1 MHTSEYSSSCPV
13 AIFSTIQDSNMKS
26 AFFLVSGT
34 LSFIFMGA
42 ITPASGL
49 PTTNFRSVIISPIA
63 DSAAFAPHP
72 APPFE
77 LKDLDGKVVHLS
89 DYAGKVI
96 VLDFFATW
104 CPPCR
109 KEIPMFN
116 DLQKKYADQGVQFLG
131 ISLDDEGA
139 EKVKTWM
146 TTHPVAYPIV
156 MTDPDRKILET
167 YDVTSAIPVT
177 FVIDRKGVIQKQYL
191 PQPGDNPG
199 AIIDAAIMPLAGQ
212 H

>member
-1 MHTSEYSSSCPV
+1 
-13 AIFSTIQDSNMKS
+13 MKS
-26 AFFLVSGT
+26 AFYLALGSFLFVT
-34 LSFIFMGA
+34 MGA
-42 ITPASGL
+42 AAIASGH
-49 PTTNFRSVIISPIA
+49 PSKNFRSAIVSPKA
-63 DSAAFAPHP
+63 DSATFTPHP

-89 DYAGKVI
+89 DYAGMVI

-116 DLQKKYADQGVQFLG
+116 ELQKKYADQGVQFLG

-139 EKVKTWM
+139 EKVNTWK

-177 FVIDRKGVIQKQYL
+177 FVIDRKGVIQKEYL

-199 AIIDAAIMPLAGQ
+199 AIIDAAIMPLASQ

>member
-1 MHTSEYSSSCPV
+1 MKSGFYLVIGSFLFVSFGAASIASSHTSKC
-13 AIFSTIQDSNMKS
+13 
-26 AFFLVSGT
+26 
-34 LSFIFMGA
+34 
-42 ITPASGL
+42 
-49 PTTNFRSVIISPIA
+49 FRSKAVLFKA
-63 DSAAFAPHP
+63 DSAAFTPHP

-116 DLQKKYADQGVQFLG
+116 ELQKKYADQGVQFLG

-139 EKVKTWM
+139 EKVITWK

-199 AIIDAAIMPLAGQ
+199 AIIDAAITTLVSQ